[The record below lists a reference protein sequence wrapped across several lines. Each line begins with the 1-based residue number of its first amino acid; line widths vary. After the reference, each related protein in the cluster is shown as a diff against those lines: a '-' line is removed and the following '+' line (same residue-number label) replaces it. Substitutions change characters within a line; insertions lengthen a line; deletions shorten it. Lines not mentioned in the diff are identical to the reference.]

1 MRIKAVIWDIGGV
14 IARTED
20 KGPRNQLAADLGV
33 SRDRL
38 NDLVFGGMKGTQ
50 AQLGEI
56 SVEDL
61 WAYVHHELKLLPD
74 EFTDIRDRF
83 FGGDI
88 IDYQIIDYIQEIKP
102 KYKTAILSNA
112 WNDLREVLTNQW
124 KIADAFDSITIS
136 GEEGVKKPDPTIY
149 KISLNKLSVAPAE
162 AVFIDDFI
170 ENIQSAANLGIHTIH
185 FTSPEKALTD
195 LKNILAKECE

>member
-20 KGPRNQLAADLGV
+20 KGPRNQLAADLGI

-38 NDLVFGGMKGTQ
+38 NDLVFGGLKGTQ

-56 SVEDL
+56 TVEEL
-61 WAYVHHELKLLPD
+61 WAYVHHELNLLPD
-74 EFTDIRDRF
+74 EFTDLRDRF

-88 IDYQIIDYIQEIKP
+88 IDYQIIDYIREINQN
-102 KYKTAILSNA
+102 YKMAILSNA
-112 WNDLREVLTNQW
+112 WDDLREVLTYQW
-124 KIADAFDSITIS
+124 EIVDAFDSITIS
-136 GEEGVKKPDPTIY
+136 GEEGVKKPAPTIFY
-149 KISLNKLSVAPAE
+149 ISLNKLGVAPAE

-170 ENIQSAANLGIHTIH
+170 ENIHSAANLGIHTIH
-185 FTSPEKALTD
+185 FTSPDKALKD
-195 LKNILAKECE
+195 LELILEKF